1 MGGPYTDPWVLV
13 VATNVFGGL
22 SFRIATRVRATR
34 EGDTIY
40 VLHPARNRFYA
51 LDGVD
56 ADVWAAIEDGE
67 PVEGQIPALARK
79 YAVDAERVREDIW
92 RFVTELLA
100 AGLFVLIPPP
110 DATTDGLK
118 IRRRGAL

>member
-1 MGGPYTDPWVLV
+1 M
-13 VATNVFGGL
+13 ATNVFGGL
-22 SFRIATRVRATR
+22 SFRIAARVRSAS
-34 EGDTIY
+34 EGGTFEW
-40 VLHPARNRFYA
+40 LHPDRDRFYA

-56 ADVWAAIEDGE
+56 ADVWVAIEDGE
-67 PVEGQIPALARK
+67 SVEGQIPALARK

-110 DATTDGLK
+110 AATTDGLK

>member
-1 MGGPYTDPWVLV
+1 MGAGI

-40 VLHPARNRFYA
+40 VLHPDRDRFYA

-67 PVEGQIPALARK
+67 AVEGQIPVLARK
-79 YAVDAERVREDIW
+79 YAVDVERVREGIW

-110 DATTDGLK
+110 DTTTDGLK

>member
-1 MGGPYTDPWVLV
+1 M
-13 VATNVFGGL
+13 ATNVFGGL
-22 SFRIATRVRATR
+22 SFRIATRVQATR
-34 EGDTIY
+34 EADTIY

-56 ADVWAAIEDGE
+56 ADVWAAIENGE

-79 YAVDAERVREDIW
+79 YAVDVERVREDIW
-92 RFVTELLA
+92 RFVTALLA

-110 DATTDGLK
+110 DATTDRLK